1 MTDTPKPRKRS
12 TKDSGPSKTKQK
24 GKPVVGRQGETL
36 FGGPR
41 GNPSGLS
48 REQALLR
55 YENGK
60 LAEKAQ
66 HTWLKTLVSKLD
78 EAPEDALDQ
87 LRTDT
92 LRLVQDAIDRAQGK
106 AVASVDVTS
115 SDGSAS
121 APSRIE
127 IVSVGRDSNSND

>member
-1 MTDTPKPRKRS
+1 MTETPKPRKRS
-12 TKDSGPSKTKQK
+12 TKSTGPSKTKQK
-24 GKPVVGRQGETL
+24 GAPVVGRQAETL
-36 FGGPR
+36 FGSGIR
-41 GNPSGLS
+41 ANPSGLS

-55 YENGK
+55 DENGK

-78 EAPEDALDQ
+78 EAPDDALDQ

-115 SDGSAS
+115 S
-121 APSRIE
+121 
-127 IVSVGRDSNSND
+127 